1 MPNLYAIQTL
11 TSISTA
17 TALNKALPTTRTGP
31 LNVLLQVN
39 TSGEA
44 SKSGLAPLEADRS
57 DPDAAEL
64 DSTELFFLAT
74 HILTSCPRLHLLGLM
89 TIGSW
94 AASHSS
100 VEINPDFER
109 LRATRDLLENELESS
124 YSGSRWGEEG
134 RLLLSMGMS
143 GDFEAAI
150 KAGSDIVRV
159 GTTIFG
165 ERPKRQ

>member
-1 MPNLYAIQTL
+1 VPNLHAIQTL
-11 TSISTA
+11 TSESTA
-17 TALNKALPTTRTGP
+17 SALNKALPVTHAGP
-31 LNVLLQVN
+31 LYVLIQIN

-44 SKSGLAPLEADRS
+44 SKSGLAPLDADPS
-57 DPDAAEL
+57 DPDTAEVTSPEVL
-64 DSTELFFLAT
+64 SLAT

-94 AASHSS
+94 GASHSDT
-100 VEINPDFER
+100 EINPNFER
-109 LRATRDLLENELESS
+109 LRATRDLLEDKLKSS
-124 YSGSRWGEEG
+124 YTGNKWGEEG

-143 GDFEAAI
+143 ADFDAAI

-165 ERPKRQ
+165 ERSKN

>member
-11 TSISTA
+11 TSKSTA
-17 TALNKALPTTRTGP
+17 TALNKALPTTRTGF

-44 SKSGLAPLEADRS
+44 SKSGLPPLDADNI
-57 DPDAAEL
+57 DPDNTEP
-64 DSTELFFLAT
+64 DSTELLSLAA

-94 AASHSS
+94 EASHSS
-100 VEINPDFER
+100 TEINLDFER
-109 LRATRDLLENELESS
+109 LRATGNLLENELRSS
-124 YSGSRWGEEG
+124 YAENKWGEG
-134 RLLLSMGMS
+134 GKLLLSMGMS
-143 GDFEAAI
+143 ADFEAAI
-150 KAGSDIVRV
+150 RAGSDVVRV

-165 ERPKRQ
+165 QRPIRQ